1 MRTRACPLKKPSGC
15 GGCTGSGKLRDR
27 MGKEFTYLCFER
39 KFGTLLNSLPLW
51 VADREIGGIDFIT
64 LWFTVEQPRRCE
76 EVYHLFAAKQPADTE
91 RTAGLYFREL
101 L

>member
-1 MRTRACPLKKPSGC
+1 MRTRACPLKKAGGC
-15 GGCTGSGKLRDR
+15 GKCPGAGKLTDR
-27 MGKEFTYLCFER
+27 MDKEFTYLCFKR

-51 VADREIGGIDFIT
+51 TADRDIQGIDFIT
-64 LWFTVEQPRRCE
+64 LWFTVEEPSRCK
-76 EVYHLFAAKQPADTE
+76 EVFRLFSEGAPFDSD